1 MSNNKS
7 TITIRIEPKTKEILN
22 LICAVNDISI
32 NEYINKLISEKVSEV
47 TPATLK
53 EIQNLKKL

>member
-1 MSNNKS
+1 MTNDKS
-7 TITIRIEPKTKEILN
+7 TITIRIEPETKEILN

>member
-1 MSNNKS
+1 MKDDKA
-7 TITIRIEPKTKEILN
+7 TITIRVEPATKEVLN
-22 LICAVNDISI
+22 LICAVKDISI

-53 EIQNLKKL
+53 EIANLKKL